1 MASGVGEDSQES
13 EFDVVHDTGVSS
25 EPDTQLHY
33 IARYLPPSFLAS
45 KSGTH
50 LKARVYGWLRGR

>member
-50 LKARVYGWLRGR
+50 LKARVYG